1 MNTTIEQ
8 QTSSQDERVQ
18 AALRATAVREICQ
31 DIDIKNEF
39 VLPPSP
45 ETRKQVEDYVD
56 LRAIDPEAAAA
67 QYPEVEAAIQD
78 AKQYR
83 EHLRTIGLGHSGLI
97 ADEANH
103 EI

>member
-8 QTSSQDERVQ
+8 QTNNQDERVQ
-18 AALRATAVREICQ
+18 AALRATAVREVCQ

-45 ETRKQVEDYVD
+45 ETRKQVESYVD
-56 LRAIDPEAAAA
+56 LRAIDPRAAAE
-67 QYPEVEAAIQD
+67 QYPGIETAIQD

-83 EHLRTIGLGHSGLI
+83 EHLRTIGLGRSGLI
-97 ADEANH
+97 ADEVNH